1 MHFYVRPMS
10 PKTGSKP
17 MEEKLTISLSPT
29 QRDLLLTYEP
39 YFSDPELFR
48 LISMAVKEGDS
59 YEIMLDED
67 QLEDLYD
74 QVCDIFDIE
83 DQDEQTDQLDELC
96 DYLEEFREYE
106 DDYED
111 EGDDSEYSNNTGAVC
126 ILKVALAGTD
136 QIWRKIAIR
145 EGQTLHELHDMIF
158 EAFDR
163 EEDHMYSFFFPR
175 FPLKKMNPRV
185 IYQSSD
191 EYTHPVACED
201 PGPFG
206 SEAKDASN
214 TTLQSLDLL
223 DGEVFYYLFD
233 FGDEWWHE
241 IRVEQ
246 ADGTADEGEYPR
258 IIERKGTSPD
268 QYENEEDD

>member
-1 MHFYVRPMS
+1 MYLYVRPMS

-17 MEEKLTISLSPT
+17 MEEKLTVSLSPT

-48 LISMAVKEGDS
+48 LISTAVKKGS
-59 YEIMLDED
+59 RYEIMLDED

-74 QVCDIFDIE
+74 QVSDIFDIE
-83 DQDEQTDQLDELC
+83 DQDEQIDQLDELC
-96 DYLEEFREYE
+96 DYLEEFREYDE
-106 DDYED
+106 DDY
-111 EGDDSEYSNNTGAVC
+111 DDCEYSGNTGAVC

-136 QIWRKIAIR
+136 QIWRQIAIR
-145 EGQTLHELHDMIF
+145 EGQTLHELHDKIF

-175 FPLKKMNPRV
+175 FPLKKMNPRT

-191 EYTHPVACED
+191 EYTHPDACED

-214 TTLQSLDLL
+214 TTLQSLDFVY
-223 DGEVFYYLFD
+223 GEVFYYLFD

-241 IRVEQ
+241 ITVEQ
-246 ADGTADEGEYPR
+246 TDGVAGEGKYPR
-258 IIERKGTSPD
+258 IIERKGASPD
-268 QYENEEDD
+268 QYDNEEDDW